1 MVFWH
6 RRNSCNL
13 SQIWNVIHSSEP
25 RYLETIADWNS
36 DGSVTQDETDDKN
49 FFCVSECY
57 LGGVIIAHSSNLL
70 LKRQLIRS
78 VKFRSYNRV
87 LINGVTL
94 IRMKM
99 CEWVGASV
107 RVGACVLA
115 CQCVCLSAFMRKK
128 EIGRG
133 CKLWSELGNA
143 LGQLN
148 SDSTSCLT
156 VKKYNLVLSV
166 TGSGWSLAERKD
178 LGLIPAL
185 SKCVSILGCNVV
197 GSYWTLICSSISR
210 VDEEILATA
219 SEGRHGSK
227 C

>member
-1 MVFWH
+1 MCLRLMDPQFNNFNVVFWH

-99 CEWVGASV
+99 CEWVGACEWG
-107 RVGACVLA
+107 GACVLVCKCVCVYVYVCMLA
-115 CQCVCLSAFMRKK
+115 CQCVCVWVRT
-128 EIGRG
+128 
-133 CKLWSELGNA
+133 W
-143 LGQLN
+143 
-148 SDSTSCLT
+148 
-156 VKKYNLVLSV
+156 
-166 TGSGWSLAERKD
+166 ERK
-178 LGLIPAL
+178 
-185 SKCVSILGCNVV
+185 
-197 GSYWTLICSSISR
+197 R
-210 VDEEILATA
+210 
-219 SEGRHGSK
+219 
-227 C
+227 

>member
-13 SQIWNVIHSSEP
+13 SQISNVIHSSEP
-25 RYLETIADWNS
+25 HYLETIADWNS

-115 CQCVCLSAFMRKK
+115 CKCVCACLCTSVCVCVYVCMLACQCVCVWVRS
-128 EIGRG
+128 
-133 CKLWSELGNA
+133 W
-143 LGQLN
+143 
-148 SDSTSCLT
+148 
-156 VKKYNLVLSV
+156 
-166 TGSGWSLAERKD
+166 ERK
-178 LGLIPAL
+178 
-185 SKCVSILGCNVV
+185 
-197 GSYWTLICSSISR
+197 R
-210 VDEEILATA
+210 
-219 SEGRHGSK
+219 
-227 C
+227 

>member
-1 MVFWH
+1 MDQWH
-6 RRNSCNL
+6 KMRPM
-13 SQIWNVIHSSEP
+13 IK
-25 RYLETIADWNS
+25 T
-36 DGSVTQDETDDKN
+36 

-99 CEWVGASV
+99 CEWVGACEWG
-107 RVGACVLA
+107 GACVLVYKCVCVYVNVCMLA
-115 CQCVCLSAFMRKK
+115 CQCVCVSACMQ

-156 VKKYNLVLSV
+156 VKKVNFVLSV